1 MSSAGGQEFLF
12 TQLARDSN
20 WRALH
25 LDVHLQGQQ
34 QIRHSLG
41 KFVSPAFFLIN
52 ICLFMYFGLH

>member
-34 QIRHSLG
+34 HGRSWCL
-41 KFVSPAFFLIN
+41 SPPGHLEHHLQGWKA
-52 ICLFMYFGLH
+52 